1 MTARGDGIETLG
13 RTMHALLFH
22 IPFATSVSSVNWFT
36 GWKFSGNFTT
46 VDLIAASTNSLNGA
60 LLARRPDHYKNFT
73 IVGVM
78 CMALL
83 GGLGG
88 GITRDVLVNQV
99 PGALTNP
106 AYITLAVVFGV
117 VGYHLAFA
125 EGQLF
130 REGLFQFMTS
140 FSLAWYAIAGAQ
152 KGVTVGLP
160 VLGTLLLAVVG
171 PTAGRWYIDVSSGVT
186 PKQFIRG
193 EWFIGIALLTGLIWV
208 VFYWLIVQKGGGS
221 IWWPTG
227 IAFVIGFAVRMVA
240 LYRAWEEPLAKEPGA
255 STDTTTAARC
265 SGASLPAS
273 PSARCTTSDWRSRTT
288 AIPARRRATR
298 PSRRLREVG
307 DG

>member
-1 MTARGDGIETLG
+1 
-13 RTMHALLFH
+13 MHALLFH
-22 IPFATSVSSVNWFT
+22 IPLATSVSSVNWFT
-36 GWKFSGNFTT
+36 GWKFGGNFTT
-46 VDLIAASTNSLNGA
+46 VDLIAASTNALNGA

-73 IVGVM
+73 IVGIL

-99 PGALTNP
+99 PGAITNP
-106 AYITLAVVFGV
+106 AYITLSFVFGV

-171 PTAGRWYIDVSSGVT
+171 PTAGRWLIDVSSGVV

-193 EWFIGIALLTGLIWV
+193 EWFVAIALLTGLIWV
-208 VFYWLIVQKGGGS
+208 VCYWLIVQKGGGS

-227 IAFVIGFAVRMVA
+227 IAFVIGFAVRVVA
-240 LYRAWEEPLAKEPGA
+240 LYRAWEEPLAKEPRGVYKHDDGRPMLGRKLAGKSVREMRDLGLVVENGGA
-255 STDTTTAARC
+255 PGAATGDATPAAP
-265 SGASLPAS
+265 SGG
-273 PSARCTTSDWRSRTT
+273 
-288 AIPARRRATR
+288 
-298 PSRRLREVG
+298 G